1 MPVFPNDRTT
11 PREMGAGAHADFCSF
26 AAALE
31 ALTVAA
37 ARTTGA
43 AAMANILR
51 ECFKVFTGALRV
63 RE

>member
-1 MPVFPNDRTT
+1 
-11 PREMGAGAHADFCSF
+11 
-26 AAALE
+26 LE